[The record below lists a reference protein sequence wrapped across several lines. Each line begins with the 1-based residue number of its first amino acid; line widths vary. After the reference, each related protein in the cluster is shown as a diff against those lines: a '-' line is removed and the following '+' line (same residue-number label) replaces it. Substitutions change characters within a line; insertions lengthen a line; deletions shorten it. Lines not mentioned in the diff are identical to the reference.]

1 MDLSCFNYPYQ
12 DEAGGTCGRKDIK
25 NFIQLVMM
33 AGKMEKEVPILSYAY
48 VLRLLSKCGRDQ
60 LSWKNW
66 KSLTLVTLI
75 EASKI
80 WDDQSLENHSFAKVL
95 QPYTTL

>member
-1 MDLSCFNYPYQ
+1 
-12 DEAGGTCGRKDIK
+12 
-25 NFIQLVMM
+25 MM

-80 WDDQSLENHSFAKVL
+80 WDDQSL
-95 QPYTTL
+95 